1 MLGYTVPSYGRLSP
15 SDFLLYRR
23 YYCEGCHQLK
33 AGYGLRGTLTVN
45 YDMTFNAIL
54 LNGIAGDVTDFEGTT
69 RKLCVFEKPKADS
82 DILRAMAAYTLIIT
96 KWELADDENDKP
108 SRKSKLISEVLA
120 QAIGKAVR
128 EYPEYDEKV
137 GEGFRR
143 LVEMEEADTRDAKA
157 LGREFGRY
165 LAMPLRDMAGDHGS
179 DDLDRVFQEL
189 TSAVYVMDAL
199 DDLEQDY
206 MDGTFNAYLPGSGF
220 INSEDFVSK
229 NIYAL
234 SEDVRG
240 VMDALQSSYLRVR
253 GSMRANASLCDNI
266 VYYGI
271 PESAAKVLRGESQAK
286 ASIKNCVANRKERLS
301 DARSAGARRVVVV
314 ADVHRVHLQTRIA
327 ASPGRVV
334 PAVLAASRPPPAAP
348 GIGLGGAVLGGA
360 YPDFIPVDAQ
370 SAGPAFPVALV
381 HLGTSGG
388 GTPCLDITQTGIR

>member
-23 YYCEGCHQLK
+23 YYCEGCHQLR

-69 RKLCVFEKPKADS
+69 RKLCVLEKPKADS

-108 SRKSKLISEVLA
+108 SKKSKLISEVLA
-120 QAIGKAVR
+120 QAISKAVR

-165 LAMPLRDMAGDHGS
+165 LAMPLRDMAGDKGS

-206 MDGTFNAYLPGSGF
+206 MDGTFNAYLPDSGF
-220 INSEDFVSK
+220 INSKDFVSK
-229 NIYAL
+229 NVYAL

-240 VMDALQSSYLRVR
+240 VMDALQSSYLKVR
-253 GSMRANASLCDNI
+253 GSMNANTSLCDNI

-271 PESAAKVLRGESQAK
+271 PESAARVLRGESQAK

-314 ADVHRVHLQTRIA
+314 ADVHRVHLQSGVPA
-327 ASPGRVV
+327 LAGGVA
-334 PAVLAASRPPPAAP
+334 PAVLAAPRPPSPAP
-348 GIGLGGAVLGGA
+348 GIRLRGAVLRGA
-360 YPDFIPVDAQ
+360 YPDIYLVDAQ
-370 SAGPAFPVALV
+370 PARPALAVALV
-381 HLGTSGG
+381 HSSPSHPLAH
-388 GTPCLDITQTGIR
+388 DEI

>member
-15 SDFLLYRR
+15 SDYLLYRR

-69 RKLCVFEKPKADS
+69 RKLCVFERPKADS

-120 QAIGKAVR
+120 QAISKAVR

-143 LVEMEEADTRDAKA
+143 LVEMEEAGTRDAKL

-165 LAMPLRDMAGDHGS
+165 LAMPLRDMAGDKGS

-206 MDGTFNAYLPGSGF
+206 MDGTFNAYLPESGF
-220 INSEDFVSK
+220 INAKDFVSR
-229 NIYAL
+229 NIYPL

-240 VMDALQSSYLRVR
+240 VMDALQSSYLKVR
-253 GSMRANASLCDNI
+253 GTMKANTSLCDNI

-301 DARSAGARRVVVV
+301 DARSAGAGRVVVV
-314 ADVHRVHLQTRIA
+314 ADVHGVHLQA
-327 ASPGRVV
+327 GVPASAGGVA
-334 PAVLAASRPPPAAP
+334 PAVLAAPGPPSAAP
-348 GIGLGGAVLGGA
+348 VIGPGGPVLGRA
-360 YPDFIPVDAQ
+360 YPDILLVDAQ
-370 SAGPAFPVALV
+370 PAGPAFPVALV
-381 HLGTSGG
+381 HLGAS
-388 GTPCLDITQTGIR
+388 